1 MQTAGIVLQQTLTM
15 GLYMLIGVA
24 LFRFHKITEEGSRSI
39 ATLLLWMVIPS
50 TIIDSFCVSFS
61 AQKLSLLGVS
71 CLLGFLCLMV
81 ALLIARILFH
91 KKPIEQFAATF
102 SNAGFIGIPLI
113 RASLGNEAV
122 FYLVGMII
130 LLNLMQWTY
139 GVSILRGE
147 RGRVSLRQ
155 FLLNPVSVSAVIGLI
170 LFFTG
175 IGSRLPRMLSGCI
188 SGIAALNAP
197 LAMLVLGVY
206 LAQTELR
213 TLCTS
218 RKLYLVSGVRLLLIP
233 LVTMLILHF
242 IPVDPL
248 IRKTLLIA
256 TAAPAGANTAIY
268 AQVHGA
274 DYRHACQTVTQS
286 TVLSI
291 GTLPFIL
298 MISEYLF

>member
-1 MQTAGIVLQQTLTM
+1 MQTAVIVLQQTLTM
-15 GLYMLIGVA
+15 GLYMLIGFG
-24 LFRFHKITEEGSRSI
+24 LYRFHKITEEGSRNI

-50 TIIDSFCVSFS
+50 TIIDSFCVPYSV
-61 AQKLSLLGVS
+61 QKLGQLGIS
-71 CLLGFLCLMV
+71 CLLGLLCLMI
-81 ALLIARILFH
+81 ALFIARLLFH
-91 KKPIEQFAATF
+91 KKPIDRFAASF
-102 SNAGFIGIPLI
+102 SNAGFIGIPLV
-113 RASLGNEAV
+113 RASLGMEAV

-130 LLNLMQWTY
+130 LLNLLQWTY
-139 GVSILRGE
+139 GVSILRGQ
-147 RGRVSLRQ
+147 RGKVSLRQ
-155 FLLNPVSVSAVIGLI
+155 FLFNPVTVSAVIGLN
-170 LFFTG
+170 LFLTG
-175 IGSRLPRMLSGCI
+175 AGSQLPGVISGCI
-188 SGIAALNAP
+188 SGIADLNAP

-206 LAQTELR
+206 LAQTNLR
-213 TLCTS
+213 DLCTD
-218 RKLYLVSGVRLLLIP
+218 RKLFLVSGVRLLLIP